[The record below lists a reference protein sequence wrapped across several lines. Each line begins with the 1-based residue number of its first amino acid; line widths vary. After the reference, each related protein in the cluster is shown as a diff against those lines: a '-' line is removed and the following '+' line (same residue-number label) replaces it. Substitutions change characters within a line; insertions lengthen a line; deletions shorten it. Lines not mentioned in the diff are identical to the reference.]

1 MYDVNFLIS
10 NGVDVNKSL
19 ELFGDIDTYNETVG
33 EFLVSAKEKIAKLQ
47 KYKDDKDMPN
57 YAIYVHSLK
66 SDAKYFGFT
75 KLADLAYD
83 QELKSKEGDMFYIY
97 EHYQELID
105 EVEKTINIVK
115 KYISPESEV
124 TSNEQVPTSP
134 TPAPAAAPA
143 PVTPA
148 PAAPLPTSSNIEPAE
163 VYSQKTILVV
173 DDSNII
179 RNFVKRIFSEKYN
192 IGMAKDGEEALNI
205 IKANASNE
213 NIVAILL
220 DLNMPKVDGFAVLTY
235 MNEHQLFD
243 SMPVSIISG
252 DSSKDTINKAF
263 TYPIIDM
270 LGKPF
275 TEADVKR
282 VIEKTMYFK
291 ENM

>member
-105 EVEKTINIVK
+105 EVERTINIVK

-124 TSNEQVPTSP
+124 TSNEQVPTS
-134 TPAPAAAPA
+134 TTSAPAAAPA

-235 MNEHQLFD
+235 MNEHQLFS

>member
-33 EFLVSAKEKIAKLQ
+33 EFLVSAKEKMAKLQ

-105 EVEKTINIVK
+105 EVERTINIVK

-124 TSNEQVPTSP
+124 TSNEQVPTST

-163 VYSQKTILVV
+163 IYSQKTILVV

>member
-33 EFLVSAKEKIAKLQ
+33 EFLVSAKEKLAKLQ

-105 EVEKTINIVK
+105 EVERTINIVK
-115 KYISPESEV
+115 KYISPESEA
-124 TSNEQVPTSP
+124 TSNE
-134 TPAPAAAPA
+134 
-143 PVTPA
+143 
-148 PAAPLPTSSNIEPAE
+148 PLPTSSNIEPAE

-243 SMPVSIISG
+243 NMPVSIISG

>member
-19 ELFGDIDTYNETVG
+19 ELFGDMDTYNETVG
-33 EFLVSAKEKIAKLQ
+33 EFLVSAKEKMAKLQ

-75 KLADLAYD
+75 KLAELAYN

-115 KYISPESEV
+115 KYISPESAVEEGS
-124 TSNEQVPTSP
+124 TAQVPTAQ
-134 TPAPAAAPA
+134 TPASSPAQVAPM
-143 PVTPA
+143 PVA
-148 PAAPLPTSSNIEPAE
+148 NVEPVE
-163 VYSQKTILVV
+163 VYGQKTILVV

-179 RNFVKRIFSEKYN
+179 RNFVKRIFSETYN
-192 IGMAKDGEEALNI
+192 VGIAQNGEEALNI
-205 IKANASNE
+205 IKANAGNE

-243 SMPVSIISG
+243 KMPVSIISG
-252 DSSKDTINKAF
+252 DSSKETINKAF

-275 TEADVKR
+275 TEKDVKR
-282 VIEKTMYFK
+282 VVEKTMYFK
-291 ENM
+291 NME